1 MNDEQDE
8 QGGEVL
14 LGLGANEGDP
24 VAQLSTAVQALSHVV
39 RIGAVSSV
47 YRSEPVGFAAQP
59 DFYNVVVRGWTAL
72 GPLALLRAAQGVE
85 EALGRRRTFRDAP
98 RPIDVDILAYGGR
111 VMRTD
116 DLMLP
121 HPRLHL
127 RGFVLHPLVEVAPEW
142 PHPVL
147 LKTARELLSMAA
159 ALERVERVGALPGFG
174 APLAPAPPSG

>member
-1 MNDEQDE
+1 MNDHHDTE
-8 QGGEVL
+8 GEVL
-14 LGLGANEGDP
+14 LGLGANQGDP
-24 VAQLSTAVQALSHVV
+24 VAQLAKAVEALSREV

-47 YRSEPVGFAAQP
+47 YRSEPVGFAAQ
-59 DFYNVVVRGWTAL
+59 
-72 GPLALLRAAQGVE
+72 GVE

-98 RPIDVDILAYGGR
+98 RTIDVDLLAYGGR
-111 VMRTD
+111 VMRTGE
-116 DLMLP
+116 LMLP

-147 LKTARELLSMAA
+147 LKTARELLSTAA